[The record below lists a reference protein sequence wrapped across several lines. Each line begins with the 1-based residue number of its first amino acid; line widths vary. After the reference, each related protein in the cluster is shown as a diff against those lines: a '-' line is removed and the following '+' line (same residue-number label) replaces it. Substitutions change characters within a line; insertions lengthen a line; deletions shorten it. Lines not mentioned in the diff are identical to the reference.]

1 VDHDGA
7 VRHLASDT
15 NTSSSNDPMPA
26 PSRPSPEHNAAG
38 DLSRADRASV
48 LHPYTQ
54 LRAHEAN
61 GPLTIVSGDGVWV
74 TDIDGRRYIEGMAG
88 LWCATL
94 GFGEKRLVAAATRQ
108 MEELS
113 FYHLFGGKAHPAAI
127 RLAEKLIALAPTPMA
142 RVFFTCS
149 GSEAVDTAIKLAW
162 YYNNALGRPTKKK
175 IIARERAYHGVTI
188 AAASLTHLPNNQKG
202 FDLPIPGMLR
212 TTCPHHWRNATPGE
226 SEEAFATRCAD
237 DLDAL
242 IRAEGPDTVAAF
254 IAEPVQGA
262 GGVIVPPAT
271 YFEKVQAVCRKHD
284 VLVIAD
290 EVICGFGRTG
300 NVWGS
305 QTFGIAPDMMT
316 MAKGLSS
323 GYQPIGALM
332 VADRVYQAIAD
343 ESARIGVFGHGFT
356 YGGHPVPCAV
366 ALETLAI
373 YEERDIVGRARAMAP
388 RFQGGLQALAA
399 HPLVGEARGVG
410 MVGAIEI
417 VADKAAKAAF
427 APAGRGGATVLKLAH
442 EEGLIARQMGDAIAL
457 SPPLVITESEVDD
470 MFARLSRALDK
481 AAKLLAAQG

>member
-1 VDHDGA
+1 
-7 VRHLASDT
+7 
-15 NTSSSNDPMPA
+15 MPE
-26 PSRPSPEHNAAG
+26 PQKPSPDHNRAG
-38 DLSRADRASV
+38 DLSVADRAV
-48 LHPYTQ
+48 LHPYTE
-54 LRAHEAN
+54 LRRHESE

-74 TDIDGRRYIEGMAG
+74 TDAGSKRYIEGMAG
-88 LWCATL
+88 LWCTTL
-94 GFGEKRLVAAATRQ
+94 GFGEKRLAEAARRQ
-108 MEELS
+108 IEELS

-127 RLAEKLIALAPTPMA
+127 RLAEKLIALAPVPMA

-162 YYNNALGRPTKKK
+162 YYNNALGRPQKKK
-175 IIARERAYHGVTI
+175 IVARERAYHGVTI
-188 AAASLTHLPNNQKG
+188 AAASLTHLANNQKG
-202 FDLPIPGMLR
+202 FDLPIAGMLK
-212 TTCPHHWRNATPGE
+212 TTCPHHWRNALPGE
-226 SEEAFATRCAD
+226 SEDAFATRCAA

-271 YFEKVQAVCRKHD
+271 YFDKIQAVCRRHD

-300 NVWGS
+300 NLWGS
-305 QTFGIAPDMMT
+305 QTFGMAPDMMT

-356 YGGHPVPCAV
+356 YGGHPVACAV

-388 RFQGGLQALAA
+388 RFQSALRALAA

-410 MVGAIEI
+410 MVGAVEI
-417 VADKAAKAAF
+417 VADKAAKTPF
-427 APAGRGGATVLKLAH
+427 APAGRGGAAVVKFAL
-442 EEGLIARQMGDAIAL
+442 EEGLIARQMGDAVAL
-457 SPPLVITESEVDD
+457 SPPVVITEAEVDD
-470 MFARLSRALDK
+470 MFARLARALDK
-481 AAKLLAAQG
+481 AAKLLAPQD